1 MNDRSGAQKGM
12 GVLEGTLWIIALVPI
27 ALTGFSAMASVHD
40 LNVLS
45 RVPHDVLREV
55 SVSGLR
61 WMPDGNNGRFEA
73 DVTSLRRE
81 ITSIA
86 EQALA
91 EAERGMIKAAPV
103 ASKACFWIFSV
114 NSSTGWLESPIW
126 SECDTRGST
135 SRELSLTVAL
145 EAERVGAQG
154 ISLGHGKGFADRVV
168 VTGIV
173 VGTDMWRPLEPG
185 QRYHV
190 SRAAISF
197 ARQEVML

>member
-1 MNDRSGAQKGM
+1 MNDRLITERGM
-12 GVLEGTLWIIALVPI
+12 GLLEGALWIVALVPV
-27 ALTGFSAMASVHD
+27 AVTGLSAMASVHD
-40 LNVLS
+40 LNVIS

-73 DVTSLRRE
+73 DITSLRRE
-81 ITSIA
+81 IAGIA

-91 EAERGMIKAAPV
+91 ETERGVIQASPI

-114 NSSTGWLESPIW
+114 NSSTGRLESPIW

-135 SRELSLTVAL
+135 SGELSLTVSL
-145 EAERVGAQG
+145 EAEQVSAQG

-168 VTGIV
+168 VTGV
-173 VGTDMWRPLEPG
+173 AVGTDMWRPLEPG
-185 QRYHV
+185 RRYHV

>member
-1 MNDRSGAQKGM
+1 M
-12 GVLEGTLWIIALVPI
+12 GLLEGALWTIALVPI
-27 ALTGFSAMASVHD
+27 ALTGLSAMASVHD

-61 WMPDGNNGRFEA
+61 WMPDGKNGRFEA
-73 DVTSLRRE
+73 DITSLRRE
-81 ITSIA
+81 ITRIA
-86 EQALA
+86 ERALA
-91 EAERGMIKAAPV
+91 EAERGMIKAGPV

-114 NSSTGWLESPIW
+114 NSSTGRLESPIW

-135 SRELSLTVAL
+135 TGELSLTVPL

-168 VTGIV
+168 VTGV
-173 VGTDMWRPLEPG
+173 AVGADMWRPLEPG
-185 QRYHV
+185 RRYHV
-190 SRAAISF
+190 SPAAISF

>member
-1 MNDRSGAQKGM
+1 MNDRWLTERGM
-12 GVLEGTLWIIALVPI
+12 GLLEGALWIVALVPV
-27 ALTGFSAMASVHD
+27 AVTGLSAMASVHD

-73 DVTSLRRE
+73 DITSLRRE
-81 ITSIA
+81 ITGIA

-91 EAERGMIKAAPV
+91 EAERGVIQAGPV

-135 SRELSLTVAL
+135 SREVSLTVPL

-168 VTGIV
+168 VTGIA

-185 QRYHV
+185 RRYHV